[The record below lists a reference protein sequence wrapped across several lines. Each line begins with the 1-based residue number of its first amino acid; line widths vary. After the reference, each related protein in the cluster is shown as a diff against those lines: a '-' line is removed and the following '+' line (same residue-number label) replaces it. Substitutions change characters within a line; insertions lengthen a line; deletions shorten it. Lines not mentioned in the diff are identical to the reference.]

1 MEKFRKDFMEKELNG
16 IDKSELESKFKE
28 AEEIWAKAQFFEENA
43 GLHDDMKAEYA
54 KADAEYKKAIAMYE
68 VLAKE
73 DNAEAYFK
81 LCYCA
86 SLGIGEEGGK
96 SNKVKGEE
104 YLRKAAE
111 LGHAEAQQRLSE

>member
-1 MEKFRKDFMEKELNG
+1 MEKEINE
-16 IDKSELESKFKE
+16 IEKSKLENKFKE

-54 KADAEYKKAIAMYE
+54 KADAEYKKAITIYE
-68 VLAKE
+68 VLAKA
-73 DNAEAYFK
+73 DYAEAYFK

-86 SLGIGEEGGK
+86 SLGIGEESGK

-104 YLRKAAE
+104 YLRRAAE
-111 LGHAEAQQRLSE
+111 LGHVEAQKRLNK